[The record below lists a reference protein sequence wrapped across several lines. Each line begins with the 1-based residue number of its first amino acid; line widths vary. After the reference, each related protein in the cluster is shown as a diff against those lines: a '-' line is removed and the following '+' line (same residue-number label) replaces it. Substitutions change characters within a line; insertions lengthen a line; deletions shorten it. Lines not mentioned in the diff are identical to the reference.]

1 MNSKVQVG
9 ICLRPLAR
17 SEVDAGAESVIKIVG
32 SKRVV
37 ATNDSR
43 YQSHCHWK
51 SFILTNLILLPV
63 NNTKYTAATIS
74 TVHSGLVSSK
84 GERFMIS

>member
-37 ATNDSR
+37 VTNDSR
-43 YQSHCHWK
+43 YLSHRLRK
-51 SFILTNLILLPV
+51 LLSFTNLISLTL
-63 NNTKYTAATIS
+63 
-74 TVHSGLVSSK
+74 
-84 GERFMIS
+84 

>member
-43 YQSHCHWK
+43 SPNVTY
-51 SFILTNLILLPV
+51 II
-63 NNTKYTAATIS
+63 AAGN
-74 TVHSGLVSSK
+74 HSS
-84 GERFMIS
+84 

>member
-9 ICLRPLAR
+9 ICLRPLAK

-37 ATNDSR
+37 ATNDAR
-43 YQSHCHWK
+43 
-51 SFILTNLILLPV
+51 
-63 NNTKYTAATIS
+63 
-74 TVHSGLVSSK
+74 
-84 GERFMIS
+84 

>member
-9 ICLRPLAR
+9 ICLRPLAK

-37 ATNDSR
+37 ATNDAR
-43 YQSHCHWK
+43 YSFSTAYMIQIVSHWRYIF
-51 SFILTNLILLPV
+51 SVLSDFLQ
-63 NNTKYTAATIS
+63 AATLLNIKS
-74 TVHSGLVSSK
+74 ND
-84 GERFMIS
+84 F